1 MAPTFWMITNREVK
15 GKDKNKDLGRDVAD
29 LSHWVSDG
37 GDLTA
42 LKNWKPVSAANFDK
56 LLLGAADKFP
66 KCAPE
71 DNEGQKHVTLFV
83 HGYNNDWKDAVKR
96 YQTVCKG
103 LFEGPDSMGLC
114 VLFNWPSDGMKLGYY
129 PDRADAR
136 RSAPHL
142 AAVLNRLY
150 DALLERQHAGVEN
163 PAKACRAKVSLIAH
177 SMGNY
182 LLQKAMQYT
191 WSRANQ
197 PLLVSLITQ
206 LLMVAAD
213 VDNDL
218 FKGGE
223 TTDQTDGDAIAN
235 LTYRIT
241 ALYTSRDNVL
251 GMSAG
256 LKHFGKRRLGRSG
269 LHDVHDVP
277 DNVWHFDCT
286 RLIPPKADNIHSFY
300 FDAESTYKLMRLIL
314 KGLDRHVIE
323 QQYA

>member
-1 MAPTFWMITNREVK
+1 MPPAYWMITNREVK
-15 GKDKNKDLGRDVAD
+15 DKKKDLGRDVTD
-29 LSHWVSDG
+29 LTHWVSDG
-37 GDLTA
+37 GDLTT
-42 LKNWKPVSAANFDK
+42 LKGWKSVSAASFDK

-66 KCAPE
+66 KRAPE
-71 DNEGQKHVTLFV
+71 DNQAEKHVTLFV

-96 YQTVCKG
+96 YQTICKG
-103 LFEGPDSMGLC
+103 LFEGPDSLGIC
-114 VLFNWPSDGMKLGYY
+114 VLFTWPSDGMKLGYY

-136 RSAPHL
+136 KSAPHL
-142 AAVLNRLY
+142 AEVLNRLY
-150 DALLERQHAGVEN
+150 DALLLRQHIGAEN
-163 PAKACRAKVSLIAH
+163 AAKACRAKVSLIAH

-223 TTDQTDGDAIAN
+223 TTDLTDGDAIAN
-235 LTYRIT
+235 LTYRVT
-241 ALYTSRDNVL
+241 ALYTPRDNVL

-269 LHDVHDVP
+269 LDKHFDVA
-277 DNVWHFDCT
+277 DNVWDFDCT
-286 RLIPPKADNIHSFY
+286 KLIPPNTSNVHSFY
-300 FDAESTYKLMRLIL
+300 FDAATYKLMRLVL
-314 KGLDRHVIE
+314 KGVDRTIIE
-323 QQYA
+323 AQYA